1 MYLERSKV
9 NVSNCLL
16 EVYREKKSN
25 TQQCKIH
32 NVQHLTKK
40 GRQRSRKMWPATW
53 KKEKIW
59 LKENQNGRHW
69 YYQTRR
75 LEKLK
80 DEKGKPNHNEENNG
94 RYTQE
99 ADENLEIKCSIL
111 NNNISADYKLQ
122 EKKSLNLKHSIRTL
136 ENEVQRLLV
145 SSFSRKKLRSCH
157 SMLTSENLNKVRKQ
171 KCFLELSEK
180 RSPRIDHWSPSWR
193 DR

>member
-1 MYLERSKV
+1 M
-9 NVSNCLL
+9 
-16 EVYREKKSN
+16 
-25 TQQCKIH
+25 
-32 NVQHLTKK
+32 
-40 GRQRSRKMWPATW
+40 
-53 KKEKIW
+53 
-59 LKENQNGRHW
+59 KENQNGRHW

-136 ENEVQRLLV
+136 ENEVQGLLV

-171 KCFLELSEK
+171 KRFLELSEK
-180 RSPRIDHWSPSWR
+180 RSPRIDH
-193 DR
+193 